1 MSVIDYTYVDKVAV
15 DSNDNPAVEG
25 GGMMGHGGQDQD
37 SVHNLKLLIKDERLD
52 EDANWVN
59 AKLAGQLWVE
69 SVLDFYIDHL
79 VIEQPDD
86 TSDTEDVENPLD
98 TINGDDWLIKLVQ
111 GIQLL
116 ADEQDLVVT
125 AVKKTYNVSV
135 HEWRKEMSMILE
147 EEDVKDLGS
156 ALNEVSIS
164 NDVVS
169 DLRDATVS
177 YGINP
182 NNDVKGDPSHNNGE
196 DEEDSNVVL
205 LFEVELAKYNAT
217 QGNLVDKQKVL
228 MHLEDLREKAPQ
240 QLLEFLQSKLKFTN
254 DE

>member
-52 EDANWVN
+52 DDANWVN

-169 DLRDATVS
+169 DLRNATVS

-182 NNDVKGDPSHNNGE
+182 NNDVKGNPSHNNGE